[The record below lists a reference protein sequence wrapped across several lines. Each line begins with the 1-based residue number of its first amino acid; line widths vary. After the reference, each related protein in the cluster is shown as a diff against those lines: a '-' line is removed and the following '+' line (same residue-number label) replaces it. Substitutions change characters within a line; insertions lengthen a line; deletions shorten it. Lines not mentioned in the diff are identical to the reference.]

1 MTSRIA
7 AILLAA
13 TLTACATERAAPTP
27 TGAWRTLNPAQ
38 WDVDPAGVPDPV
50 MPKAGA

>member
-7 AILLAA
+7 AILLSLALAA
-13 TLTACATERAAPTP
+13 CSAERVAPTP

-38 WDVDPAGVPDPV
+38 WDVDPAVVADPV
-50 MPKAGA
+50 MPKVSA